1 MVEDRPTAAEAT
13 IARLKEALNAGS
25 DGQLAKFLGLSRQ
38 NIGAARKRNDV
49 PPGWI
54 FKVAELTGD
63 SMDWLGFGRGPRNIS
78 KTYAEPGGD
87 AAARIA
93 SPRSTYHRP
102 ATPGS
107 EKSVADRGG
116 ESFGEA
122 VEMLSRIYHSGD
134 ETLIRAT
141 AASIRVFCDILDRE

>member
-1 MVEDRPTAAEAT
+1 MIEENTTAAEAT
-13 IARLKEALNAGS
+13 IDRLKEALNAGS

-78 KTYAEPGGD
+78 KTYAEPGAD
-87 AAARIA
+87 APSRIA
-93 SPRSTYHRP
+93 SPQSTYHRL
-102 ATPGS
+102 AAPGS
-107 EKSVADRGG
+107 EKSVTDRGR

-134 ETLIRAT
+134 ETLIRTIAVN
-141 AASIRVFCDILDRE
+141 IRVFCEILDRE